1 MKSELIELKKF
12 IEFLESGEF
21 DLIDVRTE
29 EEHIDG
35 HLKMSKNINV
45 NNENFQDLIG
55 ELDKEKKYLVYCRT
69 DNRTR
74 NAMYVM
80 EMLGFKEVYGLIG
93 GFNKWVENELEFE
106 KLK

>member
-1 MKSELIELKKF
+1 MKSELIELNKF

-29 EEHIDG
+29 EEHTDG